1 MQQST
6 TTHDSAF
13 TFVHKWKHKWM
24 RSSTLPQL
32 SFKKSRGSWP
42 SLILSFGFSF
52 IPQISSYHRVFI
64 IFALRS
70 SYFLKAQFYRF
81 GPSREYCNA
90 GKSICLWI
98 LKLRR
103 TKKPQIQLYC
113 RSRGKILNW
122 INGINQNLTILP
134 SNCNINCHGV
144 REIFYHNNLLPLI
157 ISFLVKKTHLY
168 YVTLRRTRQI
178 LSLHITINLNQAV
191 ILHNLTILFAQL
203 QLISSNIFV
212 LAIVLF
218 VYWQDDKHWEH

>member
-1 MQQST
+1 MNSYVIQNLEYRSATLHFVTFPLINMEPNILHPLCNKVQQLMT
-6 TTHDSAF
+6 QRCINENI
-13 TFVHKWKHKWM
+13 KHKWM

-103 TKKPQIQLYC
+103 IKKPQIQLYW
-113 RSRGKILNW
+113 RSRGKILKR
-122 INGINQNLTILP
+122 INGLNQNLAILP
-134 SNCNINCHGV
+134 SNCNINCHGI
-144 REIFYHNNLLPLI
+144 REILYQNNLFPLTK
-157 ISFLVKKTHLY
+157 SFLVKNTLVLCNIATH
-168 YVTLRRTRQI
+168 
-178 LSLHITINLNQAV
+178 
-191 ILHNLTILFAQL
+191 
-203 QLISSNIFV
+203 SSNIITSYHYQ
-212 LAIVLF
+212 LKPSRHIT
-218 VYWQDDKHWEH
+218 